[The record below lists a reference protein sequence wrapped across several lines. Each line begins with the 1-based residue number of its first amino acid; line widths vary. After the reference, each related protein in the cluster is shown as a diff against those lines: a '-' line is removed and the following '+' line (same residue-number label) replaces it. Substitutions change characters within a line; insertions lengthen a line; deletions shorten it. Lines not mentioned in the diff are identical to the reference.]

1 MDIEQALK
9 IMYECGKVESL
20 VSNTVYSLE
29 KLEDRF
35 RLCAE
40 GIPVDLSYLTKEE
53 VQGEFREVYIVE
65 TQEQLNSLSDDD
77 KTKLIDE
84 TFKVRENKRKF
95 DKEIR
100 G

>member
-1 MDIEQALK
+1 MDIEKALK

-29 KLEDRF
+29 KVEDRF

-53 VQGEFREVYIVE
+53 IRGDFREVCIVE
-65 TQEQLNSLSDDD
+65 TQEQLNSLSDNA
-77 KTKLIDE
+77 KEKLMSE
-84 TFKVRENKRKF
+84 TFKGRENKRRF
-95 DKEIR
+95 DKETR
-100 G
+100 S